1 MQGEGTTSVFTDD
14 SGTRERLITWTVRSV
29 IGLIVIAVLAVGFS
43 LATGVPLP
51 TPVGPLRLP
60 GSSAPHHSTGVIDQA
75 GPQAPAGPAAVNPPT
90 AHDRLATGPTAS
102 PTQGPGSIQP
112 GRSTSGPTSTTTPP
126 VPSPT
131 KTTAAKANHG
141 VAATKAPRAT
151 PTHVPGGPAPTP
163 PGRAK

>member
-1 MQGEGTTSVFTDD
+1 MQDEATTSVFTDD

-29 IGLIVIAVLAVGFS
+29 IGLIVIAVLGVGFS

-51 TPVGPLRLP
+51 TPVGPLRLH
-60 GSSAPHHSTGVIDQA
+60 GSSAPHDTTGAADQA
-75 GPQAPAGPAAVNPPT
+75 GPQVPGGPAAVNPAAP
-90 AHDRLATGPTAS
+90 DRLGTGPTTS
-102 PTQGPGSIQP
+102 PTQGPGTTQP
-112 GRSTSGPTSTTTPP
+112 GRSTSGATSTPTLP

-141 VAATKAPRAT
+141 VAATTAPRAT
-151 PTHVPGGPAPTP
+151 PTHAPGGPVPTP